1 MSPTAHMLLHF
12 AAYEHE
18 SDDDRNTQNEG
29 LIAMGTRVELFSVVA
44 NIRTTSDSPRKDI
57 RACPLLARSQK
68 KEKTGAIR

>member
-1 MSPTAHMLLHF
+1 MLLHLV
-12 AAYEHE
+12 AYEHKR
-18 SDDDRNTQNEG
+18 DDERNTQNER
-29 LIAMGTRVELFSVVA
+29 LIALGARVELFSVVA